1 MPATELISTYK
12 ASAIGR
18 KSQLRN
24 HFSIMDVKCRVWAAK
39 NAKSQVGYETT
50 FSLVSTLRIDQMTQV
65 LLLMT

>member
-50 FSLVSTLRIDQMTQV
+50 FSLVRYV
-65 LLLMT
+65 AN